1 MKKVIAIVVVVAMM
15 LAFSASAF
23 AYTRPTVSSASGDGE
38 FIFENKI
45 PDYSGFSVSGT
56 GGTGNASFTATPG
69 TYGTSTKLTGRAYH
83 YFSESGRERASN
95 AKTYSADVRSGG
107 QTYWST
113 YTDIDFKVNTDCD
126 GSRVTMTG
134 LWKF

>member
-1 MKKVIAIVVVVAMM
+1 MKKIVTLVIVVAMM

-23 AYTRPTVSSASGDGE
+23 AYTRPTISSASGNGE
-38 FIFENKI
+38 FIFYNQI
-45 PDYSGFSVSGT
+45 PAYSGFSASGA
-56 GGTGNASFTATPG
+56 GGTGNASFTVTAG
-69 TYGTSTKLTGRAYH
+69 SNGTSTKLTGRAYH

-107 QTYWST
+107 QTYWSS
-113 YTDIDFKVNTDCD
+113 YTTVDFKVNTDCD